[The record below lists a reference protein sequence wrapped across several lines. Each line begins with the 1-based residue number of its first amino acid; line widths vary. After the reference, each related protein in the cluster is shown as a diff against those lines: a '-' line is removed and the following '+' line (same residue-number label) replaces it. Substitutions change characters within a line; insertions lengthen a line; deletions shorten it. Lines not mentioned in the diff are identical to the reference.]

1 MIVNN
6 AAPTGSILI
15 NNGANSTK
23 KPSVALTISA
33 GDHEGSGLKRM
44 RFSNDGTDWFE
55 WEQYATKKSWTL
67 AKGKGNRTVYVE
79 LEDAAGNSVKAS
91 DKIKRR
97 WQGKIDKF
105 IRGVYT
111 SAFLSP

>member
-15 NNGANSTK
+15 NNGASSTK
-23 KPSVALTISA
+23 KSSVALTISA
-33 GDHEGSGLKRM
+33 DDHEGSGLKRM
-44 RFSNDGTDWFE
+44 RFFNDDTDWSE
-55 WEQYATKKSWTL
+55 WAQYTTTKKGWTL

-97 WQGKIDKF
+97 
-105 IRGVYT
+105 
-111 SAFLSP
+111 